1 MSFNNTELS
10 KVAEWASENSGI
22 NSEKHERKAK
32 TNTTSASTVQYPCN
46 NLSSVSPRLTAITG

>member
-32 TNTTSASTVQYPCN
+32 TNTTSASTVQDQQ
-46 NLSSVSPRLTAITG
+46 

>member
-32 TNTTSASTVQYPCN
+32 TQPVPVQFRISN
-46 NLSSVSPRLTAITG
+46 NLRSVSPRAAAITS